1 MMALRLKIQRLRIE
15 TIVKSRRFSFYATVA
30 LTGGKEFKEM
40 VGWMIF
46 VLYNALGF
54 AQTARLKRSD
64 GRHI

>member
-1 MMALRLKIQRLRIE
+1 M
-15 TIVKSRRFSFYATVA
+15 VA

-54 AQTARLKRSD
+54 AQTARCANCVTISGHSVVVSISNPLVLAAKAGAASWL
-64 GRHI
+64 GM